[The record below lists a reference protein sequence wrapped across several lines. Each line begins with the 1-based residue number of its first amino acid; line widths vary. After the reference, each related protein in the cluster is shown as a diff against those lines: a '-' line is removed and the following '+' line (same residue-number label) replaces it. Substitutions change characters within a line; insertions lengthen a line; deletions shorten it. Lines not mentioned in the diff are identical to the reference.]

1 MQHVK
6 KHNPPRPLFTHALI
20 HYLKGEELAL
30 SSRVTPVA
38 DAGLVGDSGSD
49 GPTRHRADID
59 SIDLALEVSVENLT
73 ESLCWQRL
81 GGISKLQ
88 LKSAIRIHTNPQT
101 GQIAANILWNFLS
114 KMSKAFKVDSE
125 RHQGVASEGQHRKK
139 VVQRRF

>member
-1 MQHVK
+1 MFHQRVILVRLAVEGGDLDFTLDTKEHVCLTVMTNMQHVK
-6 KHNPPRPLFTHALI
+6 KHNPPCPSFTHALI

-49 GPTRHRADID
+49 GPPRHRADID

-73 ESLCWQRL
+73 ESLCRQWL

-88 LKSAIRIHTNPQT
+88 LKSAIRIHTNPRT
-101 GQIAANILWNFLS
+101 GQIAANIL
-114 KMSKAFKVDSE
+114 
-125 RHQGVASEGQHRKK
+125 
-139 VVQRRF
+139 